1 MSHVKAKSL
10 NQVFVL
16 GNGSQVK
23 VEFTLVD
30 AVEGGRVQTSC
41 MVLATKPPVSQP
53 HGSPPYR
60 WMVALGELSLAWV
73 SFMGFPCNH
82 KHVRM
87 KTITRG
93 ITIVP

>member
-1 MSHVKAKSL
+1 
-10 NQVFVL
+10 
-16 GNGSQVK
+16 
-23 VEFTLVD
+23 
-30 AVEGGRVQTSC
+30 